1 MPEMRKF
8 GRHCSDVLMKYRLNG
23 MNPEDDYFYG
33 ITHDVSKSGACL
45 FLLSEVRA
53 GDRITILCN
62 PVTSDK
68 NAVVKWVQ
76 KVQDGIYKAGMMF
89 A

>member
-1 MPEMRKF
+1 MRKF
-8 GRHCSDVLMKYRLNG
+8 VRHSSDVLMKYRLNG
-23 MNPEDDYFYG
+23 TASEDDYFYG

-45 FLLSEVRA
+45 FLLSELRA
-53 GDRITILCN
+53 GDRTILCN

-68 NAVVKWVQ
+68 TAVVKWVQ
-76 KVQDGIYKAGMMF
+76 KVQDGIYRAGMMF

>member
-8 GRHCSDVLMKYRLNG
+8 GRHATDVLMKYRLNG
-23 MNPEDDYFYG
+23 MNSDDYYYG

-53 GDRITILCN
+53 GDRVNILCN

-68 NAVVKWVQ
+68 NAVVKWVK

-89 A
+89 E

>member
-1 MPEMRKF
+1 MPDMRKSI
-8 GRHCSDVLMKYRLNG
+8 RHSSDVLMKYRLSG
-23 MNPEDDYFYG
+23 IKQEDEYFYG

-45 FLLSEVRA
+45 YLLSEVRA

>member
-8 GRHCSDVLMKYRLNG
+8 SRHSSDVLMKYRLNG
-23 MNPEDDYFYG
+23 INSEDDYFYG
-33 ITHDVSKSGACL
+33 ITHDVSKAGACL

-68 NAVVKWVQ
+68 NAVVKWVK
-76 KVQDGIYKAGMMF
+76 KVQDGIYKVGMMF

>member
-1 MPEMRKF
+1 MLEMRKF
-8 GRHCSDVLMKYRLNG
+8 GRHSSDVLIKYRLDG
-23 MNPEDDYFYG
+23 IGPEDNFYYG
-33 ITHDVSKSGACL
+33 ITQDINKSGVSL
-45 FLLSEVRA
+45 FLLNEVKA

-68 NAVVKWVQ
+68 NAVVKWVK
-76 KVQDGIYKAGMMF
+76 KVQDGIYRAGIMF